1 MRHRVAGKKLNRTPA
16 HRQATLRNLA
26 AGLFEHGQIETT
38 MPKAKAVQPFVERLI
53 TIAKRGDLHSR
64 RLVQS
69 RLGGDRRAFV
79 WLTEERVATYK
90 RENPFFDVPDADEIE
105 FNRYGEVR
113 KAPSLVKH
121 ICENVAPRYKDR
133 PGGYTRI
140 IKLGTSRLGDG
151 GEKVILQLVGEEEG
165 PELGGQLS
173 RRREIADRRTA
184 YAASLHTGA
193 GDEEASAVATEEPP
207 AEEQPE
213 APAAEGPAEEPQAS
227 ENAGEESS
235 EEKKEE

>member
-1 MRHRVAGKKLNRTPA
+1 MRHRIAGRKLNRSTA

-26 AGLFEHGQIETT
+26 AGLFEHGQIVTT

-69 RLGGDRRAFV
+69 RLGGDRKAFV
-79 WLTEERVATYK
+79 WLTEERIAAHK
-90 RENPFFDVPDADEIE
+90 RENPFFDLPDADEVQ

-140 IKLGTSRLGDG
+140 IKLGSNRLGDG
-151 GEKVILQLVGEEEG
+151 GDKVMLQLVGEEEG
-165 PELGGQLS
+165 PELGGQGS
-173 RRREIADRRTA
+173 QRRAIADRRTA
-184 YAASLHTGA
+184 FAARLRKNAGA
-193 GDEEASAVATEEPP
+193 EEKAPITTEEPP
-207 AEEQPE
+207 AAEPAE
-213 APAAEGPAEEPQAS
+213 AATAEAPAEEPQTDEAKGEAEEEQKS
-227 ENAGEESS
+227 E
-235 EEKKEE
+235 